1 MQSSAV
7 RRFSN
12 KQQGAPVRE
21 HWPDLDLKSI
31 RKKNLATIYKI
42 YDSCANRHQ
51 GTPSPFGGDVPKELF
66 PLLRPL
72 SCTRHWNCIEEQCK
86 FTRPAQQEGTT
97 MGGESHKNHGF
108 SCGTSHSSPWTPHP
122 TLWTPFPPPSHSP
135 PPHPHLV
142 FGRSFSPP
150 LALVMRSN
158 VFGVGFVFTPD
169 FGARWRRVNDYY
181 KCPIK
186 SHFNLLFKVIFLP
199 YGQCLF
205 DYTLHWVCW
214 SSGVDYIDK

>member
-1 MQSSAV
+1 MCRDHAV
-7 RRFSN
+7 EHCPSIF
-12 KQQGAPVRE
+12 KQATGATVRE

-31 RKKNLATIYKI
+31 HKKNLATIYKI

-66 PLLRPL
+66 PLLLRPL

-108 SCGTSHSSPWTPHP
+108 SCGTSHSAPWTPHP
-122 TLWTPFPPPSHSP
+122 TLWTPIPPPSHSP

-142 FGRSFSPP
+142 FGRSFSPL

-158 VFGVGFVFTPD
+158 VFGLGLYL
-169 FGARWRRVNDYY
+169 R
-181 KCPIK
+181 
-186 SHFNLLFKVIFLP
+186 L
-199 YGQCLF
+199 
-205 DYTLHWVCW
+205 TLVQD
-214 SSGVDYIDK
+214 GDE